1 MTCVKATMWVL
12 PLLNLLFLLMQC
24 MQYDA
29 QGHLNHCSLC
39 FKSQLA
45 CTLLSLLSLQGVF
58 IFFFHVV
65 RHDKVW
71 PKLTAKCRGKK
82 YAVSSN
88 TSSGTVRAVVYT
100 MHTHSCS

>member
-1 MTCVKATMWVL
+1 MTCMKATMWVL

-45 CTLLSLLSLQGVF
+45 CPLLPPLSSQGVF

-71 PKLTAKCRGKK
+71 PKLTAKCHGKK

-88 TSSGTVRAVVYT
+88 TSSRTVRAVVYT
-100 MHTHSCS
+100 MHTHSCL